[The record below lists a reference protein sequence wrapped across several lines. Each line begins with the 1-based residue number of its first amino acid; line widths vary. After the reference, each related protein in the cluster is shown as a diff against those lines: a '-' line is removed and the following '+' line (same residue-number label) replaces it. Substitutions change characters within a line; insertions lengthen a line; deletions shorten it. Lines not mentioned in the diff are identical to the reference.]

1 MGGKRR
7 LQGAGTAVKAKIE
20 TITPD
25 MAFKLMEKTDADP
38 EFKNRKL
45 VQSRIDFYARE
56 IKAGNW
62 SPSNGETVKID
73 GLGVVIDGQHRM
85 YAVIEANK
93 AIKVLVARN
102 CDRNSFTT
110 IDVGY
115 ARTAGNMLAQMGVE
129 SPRNVAAALQ
139 WLHRYRNERM
149 TGGTGLE
156 NSLSKEELRRLL
168 DAEPGVANGGPAYS
182 AVKKLLAPSA
192 VYVAMH
198 LFTEDRNE
206 AEAFEFFESLGSG
219 ENLKRT
225 DPVYALR
232 ERLIARRTDPQ
243 KRKLSTVEMI
253 ALTFKAWQM
262 VVDGRS
268 LKSAR
273 NLVWSKGREA
283 FPYLHKRTRS
293 QRVAKKKAK
302 RKRAG
307 N

>member
-1 MGGKRR
+1 M
-7 LQGAGTAVKAKIE
+7 KAKIE

-25 MAFKLMEKTDADP
+25 MAYKLMEATEADP

-62 SPSNGETVKID
+62 SPSNGETIKID
-73 GLGVVIDGQHRM
+73 DHGVVIDGQHRM

-93 AIKVLVARN
+93 SIKVLVARN

-115 ARTAGNMLAQMGVE
+115 ARTAGNMLAQLGVE
-129 SPRNVAAALQ
+129 SPRHVAAGLQ

-156 NSLSKEELRRLL
+156 NSLSKEEVRRLL
-168 DAEPGVANGGPAYS
+168 DAEPGIVNGGAAYS
-182 AVKKLLAPSA
+182 AVKRLLPPSV

-206 AEAFEFFESLGSG
+206 AEACEFFERLGAG
-219 ENLKRT
+219 TDLKKS

-243 KRKLSTVEMI
+243 KRKLDTVEMI
-253 ALTFKAWQM
+253 ALLEAANG
-262 VVDGRS
+262 VSESGS
-268 LKSAR
+268 CASAI
-273 NLVWSKGREA
+273 SSGQ
-283 FPYLHKRTRS
+283 S
-293 QRVAKKKAK
+293 
-302 RKRAG
+302 
-307 N
+307 